1 MPMPDTDAVALDA
14 YSQVVTCIAAELTPR
29 VAAVNGK
36 GRWDGKRR
44 GDDLTLDGQ
53 GEDQADT
60 DEDLRLIR
68 RGRPVPPLDRP

>member
-1 MPMPDTDAVALDA
+1 M
-14 YSQVVTCIAAELTPR
+14 IAGMANF
-29 VAAVNGK
+29 AA
-36 GRWDGKRR
+36 
-44 GDDLTLDGQ
+44 DDLTPDGQ